1 MGTWSFKYAFFMIYG
16 LLNLLSL
23 RSSYLIQ
30 FYFSNGSLPSLTD
43 GHIVNIPGEE
53 TSSKMPEG
61 FGKDSDMETVK
72 NFKKSGEGV
81 YAVAST
87 TGSLKE
93 LVEFLASPEV
103 NIPVR
108 AIDVG
113 TITPLEIRKVRIMS
127 DDEKRQFCTILG
139 FGVDVT
145 HEASQLAERLQV
157 EVICG
162 GVLETLSVQFKEYV
176 KELEEEETQRD
187 GGDKAI
193 FPCVLSIL
201 RDLVFN
207 KDDPIVLGVLVVE
220 GSLKVGMSICHLRM
234 RSGGYVDLGRIAWI
248 ANYRGPVEVASLG
261 ERVIIKI
268 VASNPEG
275 QQGQG
280 LAHFDITSDHESILF
295 SRITR
300 ASIDA
305 LKANHRADLSMGDC
319 MLVSDIKEVL
329 KIPNPTKRDAN
340 F

>member
-1 MGTWSFKYAFFMIYG
+1 MAIWSFD
-16 LLNLLSL
+16 LT
-23 RSSYLIQ
+23 R
-30 FYFSNGSLPSLTD
+30 LTD
-43 GHIVNIPGEE
+43 QHARNIPVSRGEE
-53 TSSKMPEG
+53 TSSGMPEEG
-61 FGKDSDMETVK
+61 FGNGGDMETVT
-72 NFKKSGEGV
+72 NFKKSGKGV

-87 TGSLKE
+87 TDSLKA
-93 LVEFLASPEV
+93 LVEYLASPEV
-103 NIPVR
+103 EIPVR
-108 AIDVG
+108 AIDIG
-113 TITPLEIRKVRIMS
+113 TITPLEIRKVRKMS
-127 DDEKRQFCTILG
+127 DGETRQFCTILG

-145 HEASQLAERLQV
+145 PEASRLAERVQV
-157 EVICG
+157 KVICG
-162 GVLETLSVQFKEYV
+162 GELERLSVQFKDHM

-220 GSLKVGMSICHLRM
+220 GSVKVGMSICHLRM

-248 ANYRGPVEVASLG
+248 ANYHGPVEVASLG

-280 LAHFDITSDHESILF
+280 LLSFAHFDITNDHESILF
-295 SRITR
+295 SRISR

-329 KIPNPTKRDAN
+329 GIK
-340 F
+340 